1 MMASSGIP
9 QTSTHLCAFCV
20 YTVGMKCKS
29 LKLAIYITHYFKSS
43 NLIFKDLLKHTYL
56 GLKFFFSF
64 TLACLLPSFLSPS
77 PSLLLSFPFF
87 PFPFPSSPSPPSFL
101 MLGIEFWVLCI
112 RGVVVMALQ
121 RQRNKTDLLEC
132 LTACGPSNPQWLST
146 N

>member
-56 GLKFFFSF
+56 GLKFFFFFHS
-64 TLACLLPSFLSPS
+64 CLLASFLPFSFPFPS
-77 PSLLLSFPFF
+77 PFLPLLFHPFPFF

-121 RQRNKTDLLEC
+121 R
-132 LTACGPSNPQWLST
+132 
-146 N
+146 

>member
-56 GLKFFFSF
+56 GLKFFFLS
-64 TLACLLPSFLSPS
+64 LLPACFLPSFLLPLPFSFPS
-77 PSLLLSFPFF
+77 PSFPSLPLLPLPLPFF
-87 PFPFPSSPSPPSFL
+87 PFPSLFPDAGDRI
-101 MLGIEFWVLCI
+101 LGFVYPRCSCHGTAEIEEQNWFI
-112 RGVVVMALQ
+112 RMPYSLWP
-121 RQRNKTDLLEC
+121 K
-132 LTACGPSNPQWLST
+132 
-146 N
+146 